1 MSAAKPSSD
10 EIRDYLLRRLPDGKR
25 SRFEEAYFSDDALLD
40 RVEEAED
47 DLVSDYV
54 LGRLSASDRH
64 RFEESLLGTPYYRQR
79 VDTTNRFKM
88 QLAGS
93 RALQHGGP
101 SLRPG
106 RGTSSPGRTGLAV
119 AFAFL
124 AILFL
129 AALASALRLK
139 GDLEKALLRA
149 RELASAV
156 PPPAAQA
163 GVVPVTQTVL
173 VTAPREAG
181 APVYRVARPI
191 GTPLLLV
198 FSRELLPDAART
210 FEVTLRDGGR
220 LTWASGPQHAG
231 PSEEGDL
238 ALRLPVGLPALGR
251 TAVLLSAH
259 GGADDA
265 GRLVGILDVSD
276 KSP

>member
-1 MSAAKPSSD
+1 MSAAKPSPD

-25 SRFEEAYFSDDALLD
+25 ARFEEAYFSDDALLD

-54 LGRLSASDRH
+54 LGRLGATDKR
-64 RFEESLLGTPYYRQR
+64 RFEESLLETPYYRER
-79 VDTTNRFKM
+79 VDTTTRFKL
-88 QLAGS
+88 QLAGN
-93 RALQHGGP
+93 RVLRRGGP
-101 SLRPG
+101 SLRSGG
-106 RGTSSPGRTGLAV
+106 RKSSPGRTGLPV

-139 GDLEKALLRA
+139 SDLEKAHLRA
-149 RELASAV
+149 RELASVV

-173 VTAPREAG
+173 VTVPREAG

-198 FSRELLPDAART
+198 FSRQLLPDAARN

-220 LTWASGPQHAG
+220 LTWASGPQRAG
-231 PSEEGDL
+231 PSDEGDL
-238 ALRLPVGLPALGR
+238 ALRLPTRLPPPGR
-251 TAVLLSAH
+251 TAVLLSTT
-259 GGADDA
+259 GGGDDA

-276 KSP
+276 KAP

>member
-1 MSAAKPSSD
+1 MSAAKPSPD

-25 SRFEEAYFSDDALLD
+25 ARFEEAYFSDDALLD

-54 LGRLSASDRH
+54 LGRLSTSDKR
-64 RFEESLLGTPYYRQR
+64 RFEESLLETPYYRER
-79 VDTTNRFKM
+79 VDTTTRFKLQM
-88 QLAGS
+88 AGNK
-93 RALQHGGP
+93 ALRRGD
-101 SLRPG
+101 SLRPA
-106 RGTSSPGRTGLAV
+106 RGKPSAGRTGLVV

-124 AILFL
+124 AILLL

-139 GDLEKALLRA
+139 SDLEKAHLRA

-173 VTAPREAG
+173 VTLSREAG

-198 FSRELLPDAART
+198 FSRQLLPEAART

-231 PSEEGDL
+231 PSDEGDL
-238 ALRLPVGLPALGR
+238 ALRLPTGLPAAGR
-251 TAVLLSAH
+251 TAILLSTD
-259 GGADDA
+259 GGADHS

-276 KSP
+276 KAP

>member
-1 MSAAKPSSD
+1 VSVAKPSPD

-25 SRFEEAYFSDDALLD
+25 ARFEEAYFSDDALLD

-47 DLVSDYV
+47 DLVSDYI
-54 LGRLSASDRH
+54 LGRLSASDKRH
-64 RFEESLLGTPYYRQR
+64 FEESLLETPYYRER
-79 VDTTNRFKM
+79 VDTTTRFKL

-93 RALQHGGP
+93 RALRRGGP

-106 RGTSSPGRTGLAV
+106 GGTSSPGRTGLAV
-119 AFAFL
+119 AIAFL

-139 GDLEKALLRA
+139 SDLEKSHVRA

-163 GVVPVTQTVL
+163 GVVPVTQAVL
-173 VTAPREAG
+173 IPVPREAG

-198 FSRELLPDAART
+198 FSRQLLPDAART

-231 PSEEGDL
+231 PSDEGDL
-238 ALRLPVGLPALGR
+238 ALRLPAGLPAPGR
-251 TAVLLSAH
+251 TAVLLSTT

-276 KSP
+276 KAP